1 MLAEAH
7 APDAKR
13 STTRM
18 LIGIVVVGVA
28 LRLGYAA
35 VAGELGVTPAT
46 HYREHITLA
55 TRLLSESTFGSPM
68 TPEDP
73 TPRPSAMFP
82 PLYPLLVAGVYALL
96 GIESY
101 AATLVLQAIN
111 ALATSLAAVVVFGV
125 ARRLG
130 ASTFAATA
138 GAAATAVN
146 PVLILLTTRIWDT
159 PIFVLGAAWAVRLT
173 VAARPPR
180 AGPRTDVFFGI
191 YLGALALLDPALT
204 PVYPV
209 LVLWRAARQ
218 SPRLTM
224 GSIVSS
230 TARVLLGWAV
240 VNAPWTLRNARVL
253 GEASYVRNVFWQEV
267 WFGVC
272 PEADTGLQAA
282 LKSHFPLQSAAARK
296 RYLAEGETA
305 YFADCRVRAIAAI
318 RQHPGRW
325 GVLCARRAA
334 DFWFGTVT
342 SHNGGAQRWLPRGLR
357 LAAAGFLTIET
368 LAALT
373 ATILSWR
380 RRPEVRWLAGAVLVF
395 SFLYVATH
403 TEIRYRGPIE
413 PLLAMLIFT
422 AASAARRRNV
432 AT

>member
-1 MLAEAH
+1 MQAEAN

-13 STTRM
+13 SATRM

-55 TRLLSESTFGSPM
+55 TRLLSEGTFGSPM

-73 TPRPSAMFP
+73 APRPSAMFP
-82 PLYPLLVAGVYALL
+82 PLYPLLVAGVYAVL
-96 GIESY
+96 GVESY

-111 ALATSLAAVVVFGV
+111 ALATSLAATVVFSV

-130 ASTFAATA
+130 ASSFAAAA

-146 PVLILLTTRIWDT
+146 PVLILLTTRIWDA

-180 AGPRTDVFFGI
+180 AGPRADVFFGV

-209 LVLWRAARQ
+209 LVLWRAVRRT
-218 SPRLTM
+218 PRPSA
-224 GSIVSS
+224 GSIVAS
-230 TARVLLGWAV
+230 TAWVLLGWAG

-253 GEASYVRNVFWQEV
+253 GEASYVRNGFWQEV

-282 LKSHFPLQSAAARK
+282 MKAHFPLQSAAARQ

-305 YFADCRVRAIAAI
+305 YFADCRTRAIAAI
-318 RQHPGRW
+318 REQPGRW
-325 GVLCARRAA
+325 AVLCARRAA
-334 DFWFGTVT
+334 DFWFGTVA
-342 SHNGGAQRWLPRGLR
+342 SHDGGAQRWMPRGLR
-357 LAAAGFLTIET
+357 LAAAVFLTIET
-368 LAALT
+368 AAALAATMLT
-373 ATILSWR
+373 WR
-380 RRPEVRWLAGAVLVF
+380 RRPDMRWLAGAVLVF
-395 SFLYVATH
+395 SLLYAATH

-422 AASAARRRNV
+422 AASAAPRRN
-432 AT
+432 ASA